1 MPHSVLVSSGL
12 KTVILRNGIQN
23 LELRYAS
30 YIVIWIYDI
39 SKILLLP
46 AAVAH
51 YLFQHSIIETC
62 YSFLEQVTNS
72 KLKTCNSL
80 GNDIE
85 HKILYHI
92 SDSKLYEFEII
103 QEKLWP

>member
-12 KTVILRNGIQN
+12 KPVILRNRLQN

-30 YIVIWIYDI
+30 YIVIQIYDI

-46 AAVAH
+46 ATVAH

-62 YSFLEQVTNS
+62 CSFLEQVKNS

-80 GNDIE
+80 RNDIE
-85 HKILYHI
+85 SKILYHI
-92 SDSKLYEFEII
+92 SDSKLYDFEII
-103 QEKLWP
+103 